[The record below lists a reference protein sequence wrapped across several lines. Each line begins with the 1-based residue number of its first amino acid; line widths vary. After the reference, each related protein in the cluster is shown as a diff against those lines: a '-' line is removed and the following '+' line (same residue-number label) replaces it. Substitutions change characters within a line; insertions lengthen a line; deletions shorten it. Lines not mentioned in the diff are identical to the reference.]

1 MSPFIGIL
9 LATSLALAITT
20 TMHGGDN
27 SAYVAA
33 MLIITAIGLRRKKRF
48 WRWR

>member
-1 MSPFIGIL
+1 MSLYIVIL
-9 LATSLALAITT
+9 WVTSFAIATTT

-33 MLIITAIGLRRKKRF
+33 MLIITAIGVRGKV
-48 WRWR
+48 